1 MQLLCVQVAEW
12 ARQRF
17 YEETAKPDEQIT
29 LAKACMLIALEDEA
43 AAAVD
48 EQENRARTSR
58 IVEGFVGGNMEG
70 NSPLMPPR
78 CAKS

>member
-1 MQLLCVQVAEW
+1 
-12 ARQRF
+12 
-17 YEETAKPDEQIT
+17 
-29 LAKACMLIALEDEA
+29 MLIALEDEA

-58 IVEGFVGGNMEG
+58 IVEGFIGGTVEG

-78 CAKS
+78 CANMILTLQFEMLGFRLSKKPVLEH